1 MKNPLLRMN
10 LNMHKCHPIY
20 IYFRKTR
27 LVHIAGITLLWLL
40 VETVSAE
47 TNHHVLAY
55 SCVACHG
62 INGVSRG
69 PATPSIAGLSRN
81 YIIGAMLSYKYAQDL
96 DHGQAI
102 VDENDDLEDVAIRAR
117 PATMMSQV
125 AQGYSLS
132 QMKAVADFYSRQPI
146 VRITQNAKADRA
158 KNGKKLHKKYCDK
171 CHEEGGRST
180 EDDVGLLAGQWATY
194 LRDTLQDFNN
204 EDREMAKK
212 MKKKMQKMLKKHGD
226 ESLEDLIQFYISQ
239 Q

>member
-1 MKNPLLRMN
+1 
-10 LNMHKCHPIY
+10 MHKHNKIY
-20 IYFRKTR
+20 VYFRKTL
-27 LVHIAGITLLWLL
+27 LVHIVGVMLLWLL
-40 VETVSAE
+40 VETVRAE
-47 TNHHVLAY
+47 TSKQVLAY

-96 DHGQAI
+96 DRGQVI

-125 AQGYSLS
+125 AQGYSLP
-132 QMKAVADFYSRQPI
+132 QIKAVADFYSRQPI
-146 VRITQNAKADRA
+146 VRIAQEAEPERV

-171 CHEEGGRST
+171 CHEDGGRST

-194 LRDTLQDFNN
+194 LRDMLQDFNN

-212 MKKKMQKMLKKHGD
+212 MKKKMNKMLKKHGD
-226 ESLEDLIQFYISQ
+226 ESLEDLVHFYISQ